1 MRKRGEI
8 LKKKR
13 KIFGKIILITLIVL
27 IVAAIAF
34 SLFVYASLDKTVDIN
49 LLKRRDSSITR
60 IFYYDFTDRKNRI
73 GDAVELEDEA
83 IFQSR
88 SEWKSI
94 YDLPQSLKNAFVA
107 IEDKRFYDHKGVD
120 WLRTAKATMNYLFRF
135 DKGGCGYS

>member
-1 MRKRGEI
+1 M
-8 LKKKR
+8 KKKR

-73 GDAVELEDEA
+73 GDAVELED
-83 IFQSR
+83 
-88 SEWKSI
+88 
-94 YDLPQSLKNAFVA
+94 
-107 IEDKRFYDHKGVD
+107 
-120 WLRTAKATMNYLFRF
+120 
-135 DKGGCGYS
+135 